1 MNKMKSNQ
9 SNSRHTTPKVDL
21 HGLKFAKI
29 VFRVINN
36 YRNICFTAARIA
48 EPFQKATCKAQ
59 VVICNSLPKAEFT
72 LLQ

>member
-1 MNKMKSNQ
+1 MKSNQ

-21 HGLKFAKI
+21 HGLKLAKI

-36 YRNICFTAARIA
+36 YRNIFFTAARIA
-48 EPFQKATCKAQ
+48 EPFQKATCKTQ

-72 LLQ
+72 VLQ